1 MGQEWS
7 PGLEILSTGWSN
19 NVAMVR
25 RRLPLAAASFHT
37 DWAVGSHPGP
47 IRYTPSGPSGI
58 PAHPDSIRIWP
69 IRSGYVAKMGMLR
82 LNIGSGM
89 LSIGLGP

>member
-1 MGQEWS
+1 MRGTFQCATQV
-7 PGLEILSTGWSN
+7 IRN
-19 NVAMVR
+19 
-25 RRLPLAAASFHT
+25 AAPV
-37 DWAVGSHPGP
+37 WAVGSHPGP

-69 IRSGYVAKMGMLR
+69 IQSGYVAKMGMLR

-89 LSIGLGP
+89 CSIGLGP